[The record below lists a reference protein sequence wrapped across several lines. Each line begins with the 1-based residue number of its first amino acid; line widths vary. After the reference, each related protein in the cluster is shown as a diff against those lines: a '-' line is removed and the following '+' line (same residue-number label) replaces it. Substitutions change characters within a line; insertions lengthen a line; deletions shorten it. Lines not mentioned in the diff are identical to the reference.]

1 MTETEIC
8 NNALDLIGQGLH
20 IEGMDENSKEAES
33 CSRLFGPTLRRC
45 LGKADW
51 SFARKTAKLE
61 ETAGEGSQPFKYSY
75 ALPADCM
82 RVLFIQP
89 VANEDVTIHTY
100 EQDLRFDFRTVNG
113 ERLLITSVPAP
124 VWIQYDADITE
135 TELLP
140 GGFTEWLE
148 YCLAARLAADIIKGT
163 EAIQI
168 SQALDT
174 RADTLYRELR
184 ERDPKPELP
193 LDAITADI
201 LSLTGQGLHDC
212 PLEVQRKAVG
222 YTSRRFREILNRV
235 IAQHPWSFSRRS
247 FTVDETGEGDAFFSR
262 SFELPADAVKVLYIV
277 PPDSETAGTDVLFD
291 FRVTETRKVLT
302 SLAPPFTVVYQGEV
316 LNTDTVKPGV
326 MEAVKLYAAS
336 DLIANFFKQR
346 QTQQES
352 RTEGVGNND
361 ASLLREKADAIL
373 SDAWAADEPLR
384 LPLDAITAAVCDI
397 AGMQIDTQG
406 LEAQK
411 RIADFVARY
420 WKQALGQALSS
431 YNWSFATRDEY
442 ITEDS
447 LTDITSLPFRY
458 TYTIPEDVL
467 RVLYI
472 SPECRNPML
481 ETVGYPGY
489 APFNFRNH
497 QGKVYLVTDLKA
509 PFLMRYQCR
518 TDDPSLLPPLLKQA
532 LTYLC
537 AAQVVTSFNTE
548 QPAQARNS
556 ADYFYQLGMMKME
569 QAAGRDAQQGGYSMK
584 QQFPSRFTRA
594 RF

>member
-20 IEGMDENSKEAES
+20 IEGPDENSKEAES

-61 ETAGEGSQPFKYSY
+61 ETAGVGSQPFKYSY

-89 VANEDVTIHTY
+89 VADEDMTVHTY
-100 EQDLRFDFRTVNG
+100 EQDLRFDFRTVDG
-113 ERLLITSVPAP
+113 EKLLITSVPAP
-124 VWIQYDADITE
+124 IWIQYDAFISDTA
-135 TELLP
+135 LLP
-140 GGFTEWLE
+140 EAFTEWLE
-148 YCLAARLAADIIKGT
+148 YCLAARLSADIIKGT

-168 SQALDT
+168 SQALDS
-174 RADTLYRELR
+174 RADTLFKELSG
-184 ERDPKPELP
+184 RDPKPELP
-193 LDAITADI
+193 LDPITADI
-201 LSLTGQGLHDC
+201 LALTGQGLHDC

-222 YTSRRFREILNRV
+222 YTARRFREILGRV
-235 IAQHPWSFSRRS
+235 IAQHPWTFSRRS
-247 FTVDETGEGDAFFSR
+247 VTVNETEEGDTFYSH
-262 SFELPADAVKVLYIV
+262 SFELPEDAIQVLYIS
-277 PPDSETAGTDVLFD
+277 PLNLNTAGTDHLFD
-291 FRVTETRKVLT
+291 FRVSGKRKVLT
-302 SLAPPFTVVYQGEV
+302 SLEPPFTVVYQGWPESPD
-316 LNTDTVKPGV
+316 LVKPGV
-326 MEAVKLYAAS
+326 LEGVKLYAAS
-336 DLIANFFKQR
+336 DLIASFFKQR
-346 QTQQES
+346 QTQQEN

-361 ASLLREKADAIL
+361 AQLLKEKADAVIA
-373 SDAWAADEPLR
+373 DAWAADEPLR
-384 LPLDAITAAVCDI
+384 LPLDEKTSGVCDI
-397 AGMQIDTQG
+397 AGMQIESQG

-420 WKQALGQALSS
+420 WKQALDQALSS

-442 ITEDS
+442 ITS
-447 LTDITSLPFRY
+447 AHLTDITSLPFRF

-467 RVLYI
+467 RILYI
-472 SPECRNPML
+472 SPECQNPLL

-497 QGKVYLVTDLKA
+497 QGRVYLVTDLEA

-518 TDDPSLLPPLLKQA
+518 MDDETLLPPLLKQA

-537 AAQVVTSFNTE
+537 AAQIVTSFNTE
-548 QPAQARNS
+548 QPAQNRNS
-556 ADYFYQLGMMKME
+556 ADYFYQLGMMKLE